1 MIRKLLVATLPA
13 SSVALQVT
21 AVTPMAKRLP
31 ERGAHVTSGEESTLS
46 VALTLNVTTSP
57 DELVAVRVIPPGTD
71 MAGAVT
77 SSKRAKTVVFA
88 ARVRVQVPVPEQP
101 PPLQPRNADPL
112 AVRAVSVTVVPMG

>member
-1 MIRKLLVATLPA
+1 VTRKLLVATLPA

-21 AVTPMAKRLP
+21 VVTPIEKRLP
-31 ERGAHVTSGEESTLS
+31 EPGEHATVGEESTLS

-77 SSKRAKTVVFA
+77 SSKRATTVVFA
-88 ARVRVQVPVPEQP
+88 VRVRVQVPVPEQP
-101 PPLQPRNADPL
+101 PPLQPLNADPPAAL
-112 AVRAVSVTVVPMG
+112 AVSVTVVPTG